1 MKPQPEIGDTQ
12 LSGEENK
19 LAELE
24 RQKTM
29 IETKNHRGF
38 GDAIRLIQLKSEM
51 EALEKNIMHDKQRAK
66 DHRGG

>member
-24 RQKTM
+24 RQKRT
-29 IETKNHRGF
+29 IETDDHRGF
-38 GDAIRLIQLKSEM
+38 GDSIRLIRLRGEM
-51 EALEKNIMHDKQRAK
+51 EALEENIRHDKQRAK
-66 DHRGG
+66 DKRGG

>member
-1 MKPQPEIGDTQ
+1 MKPQSEIGDIQ

-24 RQKTM
+24 RQKRI
-29 IETKNHRGF
+29 IETEEHRGF

-51 EALEKNIMHDKQRAK
+51 EALEEDLMHDKQQANN
-66 DHRGG
+66 G